1 MADLHE
7 LSAVEQAAAIRRRD
21 LDPVELIEHYLAR
34 IEQRSEAIGAFV
46 TVTADAAL
54 SAAREASR
62 RVSDGAELPPL
73 HGVPTA
79 IKDLNLTAGIRTTLG
94 SAVFADHVPDID
106 DHVVRRLR
114 AAGTISLGKTNTPEF
129 GIPCYTEPEVAPPAR
144 SPWDRNR
151 TAGGSSGGA
160 AAAVAAGLVP
170 FAQASDGGGSI
181 RTPAACCG
189 LIGLK
194 PARGRVSL
202 GPVVADLH
210 GLGTIGPI
218 ARTVRDAA
226 AMLDAMTGPF
236 PGDPHWAAA
245 PLGSFASFVDRSPPR
260 LRIGRY
266 RACAVPDAVLD
277 ADCLTA
283 WESASALL
291 ADLGHEVEDTA
302 PPFDAEQL
310 PVFEKVWSVS
320 AAMAPVRDADE
331 PRLRPLTRWHRQR
344 GRETSAVAYAGALAQ
359 LQRAARLAVQD
370 SAGYDA
376 VLAPALA
383 TLPPAVGALRNDAD
397 PAADFGAQLRF
408 TPYAAM
414 YNVTGQPAITLPV
427 HRTAAG
433 FPVSIML
440 AGRPA
445 DEGTLL
451 MLAAQLAAARP
462 EVERT
467 PPGW

>member
-1 MADLHE
+1 MVDLHE
-7 LSAVEQAAAIRRRD
+7 LTAVEQAAAIRRRD
-21 LDPVELIEHYLAR
+21 VDPVELAEHYLAR
-34 IEQRSEAIGAFV
+34 IEQRSDAVGAFV
-46 TVTADAAL
+46 TVTEEQAL
-54 SAAREASR
+54 AAAREASQLVR
-62 RVSDGAELPPL
+62 DGAELPPL

-79 IKDLNLTAGIRTTLG
+79 IKDLNLTAGVRTTLG
-94 SAVFADHVPDID
+94 SAVFANHVPDID

-114 AAGTISLGKTNTPEF
+114 AAGTINLGKTNTPEF
-129 GIPCYTEPEVAPPAR
+129 GVPCYTEPEVAPPAR
-144 SPWDRNR
+144 SPWDLGR

-170 FAQASDGGGSI
+170 FAQGSDGGGSI
-181 RTPAACCG
+181 RNPAACCG

-226 AMLDAMTGPF
+226 TMLDAMTGPF
-236 PGDPHWAAA
+236 PGDPHWASA
-245 PLGSFASFVDRSPPR
+245 PQRSFASYADRPPSR

-266 RACAVPDAVLD
+266 RTSAVPDAVLD
-277 ADCLTA
+277 PECRAA
-283 WESASALL
+283 WESASVLL
-291 ADLGHEVEDTA
+291 AELGHEIEDTS
-302 PPFDAEQL
+302 PPFEADQL
-310 PVFEKVWSVS
+310 PAFETVWSVS
-320 AAMAPVRDADE
+320 AAMAPIPPADE
-331 PRLRPLTRWHRQR
+331 PLLRPITRWHRER
-344 GRETSAVAYAGALAQ
+344 GRATSAVTYAGALGQ
-359 LQRAARLAVQD
+359 LQRAAREAVQRS
-370 SAGYDA
+370 SAYDV

-397 PAADFGAQLRF
+397 PAADFAAQLRF

-427 HRTAAG
+427 YRTATG

-445 DEGTLL
+445 DEVTLIA
-451 MLAAQLAAARP
+451 LAAQITAARP
-462 EVERT
+462 EVDRK
-467 PPGW
+467 PPAW

>member
-1 MADLHE
+1 MADLHD
-7 LSAVEQAAAIRRRD
+7 LSAVDQAAAIRCGD
-21 LDPVELIEHYLAR
+21 LDPVQLTEHYLTR
-34 IEQRSEAIGAFV
+34 IERHSDAVGAFV

-54 SAAREASR
+54 EAAGKASR
-62 RVSDGAELPPL
+62 AVREGRELPPL

-79 IKDLNLTAGIRTTLG
+79 IKDLNLTAGVRTTLG
-94 SAVFADHVPDID
+94 SAVFADNVPDID

-129 GIPCYTEPEVAPPAR
+129 GVPCYTEPEVAPPAR
-144 SPWDRNR
+144 SPWDLTR

-170 FAQASDGGGSI
+170 FAQGSDGGGSI

-218 ARTVRDAA
+218 ARTVADAA

-236 PGDPHWAAA
+236 PGDPHWASA
-245 PLGSFASFVDRSPPR
+245 PQASFASFADRPPGR
-260 LRIGRY
+260 LRVGRY
-266 RACAVPDAVLD
+266 RDSAVPDAVLD
-277 ADCLTA
+277 PESLAA

-291 ADLGHEVEDTA
+291 AELGHEVEDTA
-302 PPFDAEQL
+302 PPFGPEQL
-310 PVFEKVWSVS
+310 PVFETVWSVS
-320 AAMAPVRDADE
+320 AAMAPVGPADE
-331 PRLRPLTRWHRQR
+331 PRLRPLTRWHRER
-344 GRETSAVAYAGALAQ
+344 GRGTSAVSYAAALAQ
-359 LQRAARLAVQD
+359 LQRAARLAVQAS
-370 SAGYDA
+370 SAYDV

-383 TLPPAVGALRNDAD
+383 TLPPAVGALRNDTD
-397 PAADFGAQLRF
+397 PAADFAAQLRF

-414 YNVTGQPAITLPV
+414 YNVTGQPAITLPL
-427 HRTAAG
+427 HRSPDG
-433 FPVSIML
+433 FPVSVML

-445 DEGTLL
+445 DECTLIA
-451 MLAAQLAAARP
+451 LAAQLCAARP
-462 EVERT
+462 VVAGT

>member
-1 MADLHE
+1 MTELHE
-7 LSAVEQAAAIRRRD
+7 LSAVEQAAAIRRRE
-21 LDPVELIEHYLAR
+21 LDPVELTEHYLAR
-34 IEQRSEAIGAFV
+34 IEQRSDAVGAFI

-54 SAAREASR
+54 AAARAASQLVR
-62 RVSDGAELPPL
+62 DGGDLPPL

-79 IKDLNLTAGIRTTLG
+79 IKDLNLTAGVRTTLG
-94 SAVFADHVPDID
+94 SAVFADNVPHID

-129 GIPCYTEPEVAPPAR
+129 GVPCYTEPDVAPPAR
-144 SPWDRNR
+144 SPWDLQR

-236 PGDPHWAAA
+236 AGDPHWAAA
-245 PLGSFASFVDRSPPR
+245 PQASFASHADRPPPR

-266 RACAVPDAVLD
+266 RASAVPDAVLD
-277 ADCLTA
+277 ADCLAA

-291 ADLGHEVEDTA
+291 AELGHEVEDTE
-302 PPFDAEQL
+302 PPFGSEQL
-310 PVFEKVWSVS
+310 PVFERVWSVS
-320 AAMAPVRDADE
+320 AAMAPVAPADE
-331 PRLRPLTRWHRQR
+331 ARLRPLTRWHRER
-344 GRETSAVAYAGALAQ
+344 GRSTSAVTYAAALGH
-359 LQRAARLAVQD
+359 LQRAAREAVQR
-370 SAGYDA
+370 SAAYDA
-376 VLAPALA
+376 VLVPTLA
-383 TLPPAVGALRNDAD
+383 TLPPAIGALRNDAD
-397 PAADFGAQLRF
+397 PAADFAAQLRF

-414 YNVTGQPAITLPV
+414 YNVTGQPAITVPV
-427 HRTAAG
+427 HRTATG
-433 FPVSIML
+433 FPVSVML

-445 DEGTLL
+445 DEGTLIA
-451 MLAAQLAAARP
+451 LAAELTAARP
-462 EVERT
+462 EVDRT
-467 PPGW
+467 PPLW

>member
-1 MADLHE
+1 MADLHD
-7 LSAVEQAAAIRRRD
+7 LSAVDQAAAIRRGE
-21 LDPVELIEHYLAR
+21 LDPVELTGHYLAR
-34 IEQRSEAIGAFV
+34 IERGSDAVGAFV
-46 TVTADAAL
+46 TVTAEAAL
-54 SAAREASR
+54 ATAREASR
-62 RVSDGAELPPL
+62 AVRDGAALPPL

-79 IKDLNLTAGIRTTLG
+79 IKDLNLTAGVRTTLG
-94 SAVFADHVPDID
+94 SAVFAENVPDID

-129 GIPCYTEPEVAPPAR
+129 GVPCYTEPEVAPPAR
-144 SPWDRNR
+144 SPWNLTR

-160 AAAVAAGLVP
+160 AAAVAAGMVP
-170 FAQASDGGGSI
+170 FAQGSDGGGSI

-236 PGDPHWAAA
+236 PGDPHWASA
-245 PLGSFASFVDRSPPR
+245 PQASFASFADRPPGR

-266 RACAVPDAVLD
+266 RDSAVTDAVLD
-277 ADCLTA
+277 ADSLAA

-291 ADLGHEVEDTA
+291 AELGHEVEDTA
-302 PPFDAEQL
+302 APFGAEQL
-310 PVFEKVWSVS
+310 PVFETVWSVS
-320 AAMAPVRDADE
+320 AAMAPVGPADE
-331 PRLRPLTRWHRQR
+331 ARLRPLTRWHRER
-344 GRETSAVAYAGALAQ
+344 GRATSAVTYAAALAQ
-359 LQRAARLAVQD
+359 LQRAARLAVQRSD
-370 SAGYDA
+370 AYDA

-383 TLPPAVGALRNDAD
+383 TLPPAVGAMRDDAD
-397 PAADFGAQLRF
+397 PAADFAAQLRF

-427 HRTAAG
+427 YRTATG
-433 FPVSIML
+433 FPVSVML

-445 DEGTLL
+445 DEGTLIA
-451 MLAAQLAAARP
+451 LAAQLCAARP